1 MPRSTPGLNA
11 YQVAYE
17 VDSTHSDSDPAPP
30 TTSRRRS
37 PVLAVDAAVLAG
49 AGISLAGYLLPW
61 FNQPGYSWSY
71 SGWEY
76 ASLSTGGGWT
86 LLTFVALAAAAAAGL
101 WARTDDVAAMTAA
114 VAAVVLASA
123 VVAAS
128 FATLGEQ
135 TALNPVASLPFGVGL
150 PLLAVGLGLLCAA
163 ACRAVARTA
172 SRPTRDR

>member
-1 MPRSTPGLNA
+1 MA
-11 YQVAYE
+11 DEVAHD
-17 VDSTHSDSDPAPP
+17 VDPTDSGADSASYAAPP
-30 TTSRRRS
+30 TTARRR
-37 PVLAVDAAVLAG
+37 PPLVAVDATVLAG
-49 AGISLAGYLLPW
+49 AGLGLAGYLLPW

-86 LLTFVALAAAAAAGL
+86 LLTIVALVTAAGAGL
-101 WARTDDVAAMTAA
+101 WARTDETAAMTAMTA
-114 VAAVVLASA
+114 AIAAVVLASA

-128 FATLGEQ
+128 FATIGEQ

-150 PLLAVGLGLLCAA
+150 PLLAAGLGLLCAA